1 VAYIDVRCC
10 ERLWIRID
18 QLREQ
23 WMWLSLIVVGF
34 IVQAQTHSCASISLA
49 LYLNPSDAT
58 FSNPK
63 HAQLYHA
70 AALFPSF

>member
-1 VAYIDVRCC
+1 
-10 ERLWIRID
+10 
-18 QLREQ
+18 
-23 WMWLSLIVVGF
+23 LSLIVVGF